1 MRATPSGVC
10 QICGANGS
18 LLHSGLRDRLYGVP
32 GTWNFRRCDNA
43 ACGLVWLD
51 PKPLECD
58 LHEAYADYFTHGGG
72 HGKAGAADG
81 QSSARGIVG
90 AFEQLWLGALFLR
103 SAKRQIEG
111 MFLDGVRPGR
121 VLDVG
126 CGDGRLL
133 AALRSRGWTVEGQ
146 DVDREA
152 ADHARRQHG
161 ITVHVGDLRQL
172 ALPAES
178 FDAVVMNHVIEHA
191 YDPGALVR
199 ECLRLLKPGGLFVA
213 TTPNPESFG
222 HAMFGPTWR
231 GLDPPRHLHL
241 LSRMALAMV
250 ARAAGFKEWQVWTT
264 PARAG
269 GMLAASLDIKRSG
282 QDQLLGRVRPLHLAA
297 AAWYQLAARVAHAW
311 RDGSGEEAVLRAR
324 K

>member
-1 MRATPSGVC
+1 MRNTSSGVC

-18 LLHSGLRDRLYGVP
+18 VLHEEVRDRLYGVP
-32 GTWNFRRCDNA
+32 GSWSFRRCENT
-43 ACGLVWLD
+43 ACRLVWLD

-58 LHEAYADYFTHGGG
+58 LHEAYANYFTHGTRPDEADAP
-72 HGKAGAADG
+72 HAGN
-81 QSSARGIVG
+81 SARRVVG
-90 AFEQLWLGALFLR
+90 ALERLWLGVLLLR
-103 SAKRQIEG
+103 SAKRQIDG
-111 MFLDGVRPGR
+111 MFLEDVPPGR

-133 AALRSRGWTVEGQ
+133 ATLRNRGWTAEGQ
-146 DVDREA
+146 DVDPEA
-152 ADHARRQHG
+152 ADHARRKHG

-191 YDPGALVR
+191 YDPAALVR

-241 LSRMALAMV
+241 LSRMALATT

-282 QDQLLGRVRPLHLAA
+282 RDQLLGRIRPLHLAA
-297 AAWYQLAARVAHAW
+297 AAWYQLAAKVAHAW